1 MDLFS
6 FFSDYLQS
14 QVDEINHSIY
24 DLTNPGYTYL
34 FLAILIKISR
44 KLNKMK

>member
-14 QVDEINHSIY
+14 QIDEINHNLHDI
-24 DLTNPGYTYL
+24 TNPGYTY
-34 FLAILIKISR
+34 FFIAILIRIYR
-44 KLNKMK
+44 KYYLK